1 MTELVR
7 KLNNF
12 FTKDIWYIDTRSLD
26 RSRAFLIKTLR
37 LIYAFVREFSER
49 ELPLR
54 ATSLVYTTLLSLVPL
69 LAFSFSVLKGFGVH
83 NQIEPFLSQFLAPL
97 GAEADKI
104 TRNIIDFVENVDV
117 RVLGSLGLAT
127 LIYTVISLVQKMEE
141 ALNHIWKIEKPR
153 SFTRRFS
160 DYLTI
165 ILIGPVLL
173 FTAVGLT
180 ASVMSNAIV
189 QKLISIEPLGTV
201 IYLLGKLVPYVFV
214 TVAFTFIY
222 MLMPNTKVRF
232 GSALLGGLIAGVIW
246 QTAGWGFALFITSSA
261 RYPAIYSSFA
271 VIILFMIWLYVNW
284 LILLIGAEISFCH
297 QNLKFL
303 TLKKEV
309 FNLSNRL
316 KEKLSFLIM
325 YLIGHN
331 YYYNKERWT
340 LDSLVD
346 YLGLPHEPIQNTLR
360 QLEGGGLILE
370 TGDNPPAFIPAKDIE
385 TIKLKEILD
394 TARRNKDDPHS
405 IERRFF
411 SIPEVDPVIKRIDES
426 IEHILGEE
434 TVKDL
439 ILQNRK
445 ET

>member
-1 MTELVR
+1 MTELVK

-12 FTKDIWYIDTRSLD
+12 FRKDIWYIDIRSLN
-26 RSRAFLIKTLR
+26 RPRAFLIKTLR
-37 LIYAFVREFSER
+37 LIHAFVREFSER

-83 NQIEPFLSQFLAPL
+83 NQIEPLLAQFLAPL
-97 GAEADKI
+97 GAEADRVTK
-104 TRNIIDFVENVDV
+104 NIIDFVENVDV

-127 LIYTVISLVQKMEE
+127 FIYTVISLVQQIEE
-141 ALNHIWKIEKPR
+141 SLNHIWKIEKPR
-153 SFTRRFS
+153 SLTRRFS

-165 ILIGPVLL
+165 TLIGPVLL
-173 FTAVGLT
+173 FIAIGLT

-201 IYLLGKLVPYVFV
+201 IYLLGRLVPYVFV
-214 TVAFTFIY
+214 TAAFTFIY

-232 GSALLGGLIAGVIW
+232 ISALLGGLIAGVMW
-246 QTAGWGFALFITSSA
+246 QTAGWGFALFIASSA

-325 YLIGHN
+325 YLISHN
-331 YYYNKERWT
+331 YYYNKGRWT
-340 LDSLVD
+340 LESFVD
-346 YLGLPHEPIQNTLR
+346 YLGLPHEPIKNTLR
-360 QLEGGGLILE
+360 QLEDGGLILE
-370 TGDNPPAFIPAKDIE
+370 TGDNPPAYIPAKDIE
-385 TIKLKEILD
+385 TIKLKEVLN
-394 TARRNKDDPHS
+394 TARRNKEDPHS
-405 IERRFF
+405 IEKRFF
-411 SIPEVDPVIKRIDES
+411 STPEVDPVIRRIDEC
-426 IEHILGEE
+426 IDDTLGGE

-439 ILQNRK
+439 ILKNKK